1 MYLVVA
7 DTLKAKTAETNTIVS
22 YCVMATA
29 QLMTVLL
36 ASLITCTNCQST
48 LDEDGS
54 CSSRDVTDGEL
65 SIRVLANQQKV
76 IVNKLEAVEAALNV
90 DRQPAIPSQNV
101 KLLIDA
107 LKCKYP
113 YLSS

>member
-1 MYLVVA
+1 MRAYSTEYYNTLLRTALWHLVVA
-7 DTLKAKTAETNTIVS
+7 DTKAKTTRLITVRS

-65 SIRVLANQQKV
+65 SIRVFANQQKV
-76 IVNKLEAVEAALNV
+76 IIKLEAVEAALNA
-90 DRQPAIPSQNV
+90 DHQPSIPHQ
-101 KLLIDA
+101 
-107 LKCKYP
+107 
-113 YLSS
+113 